1 MMSVSSLRRASR
13 AAATLPSISGRGMT
27 PLPEKCPHFFGKI
40 WSSICSGGGAGALE
54 QAHGALHVERIAEAR
69 VDVDDER
76 QGADVADPR
85 RGLGEL
91 GHGQEPEVGHAELRV
106 GDAGA
111 GQVDRLVAEILDNAR
126 DQRVGGA
133 GHQQR
138 PPLLDEL
145 TKRRAA
151 LRLWQRPRDRACC
164 RAA

>member
-1 MMSVSSLRRASR
+1 MPALLRED
-13 AAATLPSISGRGMT
+13 LV
-27 PLPEKCPHFFGKI
+27 LDLH
-40 WSSICSGGGAGALE
+40 GGGAGAFE
-54 QAHGALHVERIAEAR
+54 QAHRALHVERIAEAG

-76 QGADVADPR
+76 QGAHVADPR

-91 GHGQEPEVGHAELRV
+91 GHGQEPKVGHAELRV

-111 GQVDRLVAEILDNAR
+111 GQIDRLVAEILDNAR
-126 DQRVGGA
+126 NQRVGGA

-151 LRLWQRPRDRACC
+151 LGFGKGREIGL
-164 RAA
+164 AAVLHRIAFRSAIVTAGMRSAGAGVNR